1 MEPIQTPQLVEH
13 SSSNI
18 QTPSPFSHM
27 PPQRHFLAAFFFSFI
42 WGTFGVDR
50 FYLGFIG
57 GGFLKLITLGGFGI
71 WTIVDLI
78 TIMNGAMRDK
88 WDRPLLQ
95 TEEYRLF
102 AKKVVRR
109 FSLITGLVL
118 LFIIITSGLAIY
130 YLVTAFLDGSLQNII
145 PGLPSIDGM
154 SGNSDILREYGL

>member
-1 MEPIQTPQLVEH
+1 MNPEQNTNIPQPAITPTTV
-13 SSSNI
+13 S
-18 QTPSPFSHM
+18 TT
-27 PPQRHFLAAFFFSFI
+27 PPQRHFLAAFFFSFM

-95 TEEYRLF
+95 ADEYRVF
-102 AKKVVRR
+102 ARKVVRR
-109 FSLITGLVL
+109 FSLIVGLVVL
-118 LFIIITSGLAIY
+118 VTIIISIVTIY
-130 YLVTAFLDGSLQNII
+130 YLVSAFLDGSLQNVI
-145 PGLPSIDGM
+145 PGIPPVDGLN
-154 SGNSDILREYGL
+154 GGSDILRTYGI